1 MESLFVPDGR
11 GGFQSTALT
20 GGPWRPDAQHGGPP
34 AALLTYLVESVTE
47 PTERVARISVELV
60 RPVPLTTLTVS
71 VDREPVSRR
80 VAHASASLL
89 DGDTVVATARA
100 LLLAT
105 AELPDPGWRPTEEP
119 GEPQQAT
126 PLVPPTWASGDNTAF
141 HRDAIEHRVIAGGF
155 EQPGAAV
162 EWIRLRQPIIAGVAT
177 SPLMRVA
184 AAADIASGISS
195 VYDFMAGVGLINAD
209 LTIAL
214 HRSLRGEWVGI
225 DAVTRVGPDGIGL
238 CTTRLFDVDGTIG
251 SSTQSLIG
259 LTISTP

>member
-1 MESLFVPDGR
+1 MESLFVPNGH
-11 GGFQSTALT
+11 GGFESTALT

-34 AALLTYLVESVTE
+34 ASLLAHLVESVAE
-47 PTERVARISVELV
+47 STERVARISVELV
-60 RPVPLTTLTVS
+60 RPVPLTTLTTT
-71 VDREPVSRR
+71 VDREAVSRR

-89 DGDTVVATARA
+89 DGDAVVATARA

-105 AELPDPGWRPTEEP
+105 AELPDPGWRPIEEA
-119 GEPQQAT
+119 GEPQEAT
-126 PLVPPTWASGDNTAF
+126 PLDPPSWASGDTIAF
-141 HRDAIEHRVIAGGF
+141 HRHALEHRVIVGGF
-155 EQPGAAV
+155 ETPGPAV
-162 EWIRLRQPIIAGVAT
+162 DWIRLRQPVIAGVTT

-195 VYDFMAGVGLINAD
+195 VYDFTAGVGLINAD

-259 LTISTP
+259 LTIKTP